1 MDISF
6 LTTKAM
12 DLLLNRI
19 IKIPLSILLIDVLN
33 LYSSLKANSYYFS
46 SSNGDD
52 SNNGTTPS
60 FPIKSI
66 SKFNSMISQPRRFY
80 LP

>member
-19 IKIPLSILLIDVLN
+19 IKIPLSILLIGVFTLT
-33 LYSSLKANSYYFS
+33 LCSSLKANSYYVS

-52 SNNGTTPS
+52 TNNV
-60 FPIKSI
+60 
-66 SKFNSMISQPRRFY
+66 RRHQ
-80 LP
+80 LM